1 MRNTFFDDKMV
12 VLYCLIFTLVISV
25 SLVGNQLV
33 SVFAES
39 RHVGRTVIID
49 AGHGGVDGGAVS
61 CSGVH
66 ESQINLEISEKLDD
80 LMHLLG
86 IRTIMIRNT
95 DRSVY
100 TEGETIAAKKVS
112 DIRNRVQTVNTT
124 VNGLLVSIHQNN
136 FTDKRY
142 WGAQVFYNSY
152 EDSINLA
159 DLLQG
164 ELRESL
170 NTLNKRQPKQAKGIY
185 LMDHINCP
193 GVLVECGF
201 LSNESEEKQLR
212 DTGYQQKLCSVIA
225 CTVSQ
230 YLNT

>member
-1 MRNTFFDDKMV
+1 MQRIFRMKRGKLHIIYIVACIGMLLACAFPLQVEAKDF
-12 VLYCLIFTLVISV
+12 VLV
-25 SLVGNQLV
+25 
-33 SVFAES
+33 
-39 RHVGRTVIID
+39 ID

-61 CSGVH
+61 CTGAPESG
-66 ESQINLEISEKLDD
+66 INLQIAHRLDD